1 MNAIPKRF
9 IFLLGNCSRH
19 CSRSLFQ
26 MRFYLPR
33 PWGRTSCITHK
44 DVRNAAFAWSKIS
57 AHAVAML
64 VMFCSGPVYA
74 ERIKDIAS
82 IQGVRSNQLVGYGL
96 VVGLNTSGDKNRFT
110 GQTLRSML
118 GRFGLTLPPGIDPKS
133 KNIAAVAIQAELP
146 AFAKPGQTIDV
157 TVSSIGDAKSL
168 RGGTLLMSP
177 LKGADGQVY
186 AVAQGSLVV
195 NGLSASG
202 QDGSRITVNNP
213 DVGRIPNGATVERT
227 VSTPFAEGNVLIFN
241 LHTPDFTTASRM
253 AESINRDLGANTAK
267 PIDATS
273 VSVMAPFDPGQKVSF
288 AAMVENIGVVMDDAP
303 ARVIVNSRTGTVVIN
318 SKVRVQPAAVSHGS
332 LTVTISENPQVSQP
346 APFSYGKTVVTP
358 QSDVQVEE
366 EKNHMFLFN
375 AGVSLDEIVQA
386 VNNVGASPSD
396 LVAILE
402 ALKSAGALR
411 AELIVI

>member
-1 MNAIPKRF
+1 MNVTSSRF
-9 IFLLGNCSRH
+9 IFLLT
-19 CSRSLFQ
+19 L
-26 MRFYLPR
+26 L
-33 PWGRTSCITHK
+33 
-44 DVRNAAFAWSKIS
+44 
-57 AHAVAML
+57 
-64 VMFCSGPVYA
+64 MFCNSPVYA

-202 QDGSRITVNNP
+202 QDGSNITVNNP
-213 DVGRIPNGATVERT
+213 SVGRIPNGASVERT
-227 VSTPFAEGNVLIFN
+227 VSTPFAEGNALIFN
-241 LHTPDFTTASRM
+241 LHTSDFTTANRM
-253 AESINRDLGANTAK
+253 AEAINRDFGANTAK
-267 PIDATS
+267 PVDATS
-273 VSVMAPFDPGQKVSF
+273 VSVRAPFDPGQKVSF
-288 AAMVENIGVVMDDAP
+288 AAMVENISVALDDAP
-303 ARVIVNSRTGTVVIN
+303 ARIIVNSRTGTVVIN

-346 APFSYGKTVVTP
+346 APFSKRGQTVITP

-366 EKNHMFLFN
+366 EKNHMFVFN
-375 AGVSLDEIVQA
+375 PGVSLDEIVQA